1 MVIVAVIGWKEQ
13 GLGAVDSDDGDGGG
27 GVWGGLEGRPA
38 HPLLTPFLS
47 LRHTKT
53 PLAGGEMERWGEK
66 EDEERG
72 KEEGGK
78 GGKKADDGAG
88 RDRGGRAAGSSSGPS
103 QADQQTGSCRQ
114 PTFYNPPN
122 LKVSSNHGRTV
133 KIQRQKQTIGAR
145 SRSNDRKG

>member
-1 MVIVAVIGWKEQ
+1 MEGW
-13 GLGAVDSDDGDGGG
+13 
-27 GVWGGLEGRPA
+27 R
-38 HPLLTPFLS
+38 
-47 LRHTKT
+47 
-53 PLAGGEMERWGEK
+53 EK

-88 RDRGGRAAGSSSGPS
+88 RDRGVEQQAAGSSSGPS

-122 LKVSSNHGRTV
+122 LKVSSNHGRRV

-145 SRSNDRKG
+145 TRSNDRKG